1 MPESIKLSAVIP
13 ATPERIYQAWLDS
26 REHAAFTGGAATVE
40 AKVGGRFT
48 AWDGYIQGTIQ
59 ALEPGRRILQAWRS
73 ADFPA
78 DAPDSRLE
86 VLLARTPRGTR
97 ITLVHTNIPE
107 GQGTDYEQ
115 GWKDYYLTPMK
126 GYFASQGKPPY

>member
-59 ALEPGRRILQAWRS
+59 ALEPGRRILQA
-73 ADFPA
+73 
-78 DAPDSRLE
+78 
-86 VLLARTPRGTR
+86 
-97 ITLVHTNIPE
+97 
-107 GQGTDYEQ
+107 
-115 GWKDYYLTPMK
+115 
-126 GYFASQGKPPY
+126 